1 MRRRFR
7 TTGQEATTST
17 ARRIHGSTIA
27 CVLLAFAMTT
37 AATAK
42 PLQDHRSPDARDT
55 AQTPDMSETT
65 SPAAA
70 GPASPDAR
78 DAATDPGTFNAPRR
92 DLATC
97 PHRPA
102 ACGHG
107 ALQALAVTDPEA
119 PREAATAV
127 KPPQPTPGRPNHGID
142 WDDAGIGAASPLGV
156 IALALEDAITILQR
170 RRPRRRTATVP

>member
-1 MRRRFR
+1 VRRRFR
-7 TTGQEATTST
+7 TTGQEATMST
-17 ARRIHGSTIA
+17 ARRIYGSTIA
-27 CVLLAFAMTT
+27 CVLLAFAMTS
-37 AATAK
+37 AATARA
-42 PLQDHRSPDARDT
+42 LQDHRSPDARDA
-55 AQTPDMSETT
+55 AQTPGMSETT

-92 DLATC
+92 DLATSL
-97 PHRPA
+97 HRPA

-107 ALQALAVTDPEA
+107 TLQALAVTDPEA

-127 KPPQPTPGRPNHGID
+127 KLPQPAPVRSNHGID

-156 IALALEDAITILQR
+156 IALGYVGAMTILQR
-170 RRPRRRTATVP
+170 RRPRRRTATVH